1 MRNCEN
7 SGIEAVYTP
16 HTKNKLKF
24 RMQGQTR
31 YTRAKTLGERFEPD
45 NIISAMKTNR
55 SQQNSLVK
63 TNEKIKAES
72 KKQSDKDV

>member
-1 MRNCEN
+1 
-7 SGIEAVYTP
+7 
-16 HTKNKLKF
+16 
-24 RMQGQTR
+24 
-31 YTRAKTLGERFEPD
+31 
-45 NIISAMKTNR
+45 MKTNR